1 MEIQIYYGA
10 VYMTVE
16 WQTLY
21 FLNGCRVICL
31 RSKYRYIDLIAGE
44 VDLTG
49 FPVGHDE
56 IEEEFESHGK

>member
-10 VYMTVE
+10 VYMTVG
-16 WQTLY
+16 TNFV
-21 FLNGCRVICL
+21 FLKWL
-31 RSKYRYIDLIAGE
+31 PSYLLESKYSYIDLISGE

-56 IEEEFESHGK
+56 IEEEFEGHGK